1 MEPKHLR
8 FGGGTADSILNPAVL
23 VVVLIVG
30 ILMVVWPRKKV
41 LPAFLAAAILIPM
54 DQVLMIGGLHF
65 PMLRLLALFG
75 VARLVREKIAG
86 RRIFAGG
93 ISQLDWALIL
103 LTLFIAVDAVALFRE
118 TGALIF
124 QLGNIYTAFGIFF
137 LLRFLVRDEPD
148 ILRMIRTLAYIATA
162 VAIVMTYERATGH
175 NPYALLGG
183 ANASFYANV
192 MERDNRFRATGCF
205 GQPILA
211 GTFGAILVPLF
222 ILLWR
227 SSKKSRF
234 LAAIGIVA
242 GTVITLASN
251 SSTPILAYAGGVFA
265 ICLWPIRNWMR
276 AVRYGVLVTLVCLHI
291 VMKAPVWNL
300 IARIDLSGGSS
311 SYHRFELIDQC
322 IRHFG
327 DWWLFGVKSTA
338 EWGWDM
344 WDTAN
349 QYVSICDNSGIL
361 PFILFLAVIVYGFKF
376 LGRARKAAG
385 SRNQQQFFWI
395 LGAAL
400 FANAVAFFGI
410 SYWDQ
415 IQVVWYGLLAAISAA
430 VLTAPKTVPAAVP
443 LPDRAEADGLKNDR
457 LMNAPWITEPR
468 MTEPTGQN
476 YSEDHAPSDSFRVP
490 SPHPRFFTL

>member
-23 VVVLIVG
+23 GLALIVG
-30 ILMVVWPRKKV
+30 ILILVWPRKRI
-41 LPAFLAAAILIPM
+41 LPLFLVASILIPM
-54 DQVLMIGGLHF
+54 DQVLVLAGVHF
-65 PMLRLLALFG
+65 PMLRLFTLFG
-75 VARLVREKIAG
+75 IARLIREKIAG

-93 ISQLDWALIL
+93 LNRLDWAVIL

-118 TGALIF
+118 VGALIY
-124 QLGNIYTAFGIFF
+124 QLGNIYTVFGIYF
-137 LLRFLVRDEPD
+137 LLRFLVRDEQD
-148 ILRMIRTLAYIATA
+148 ILRMIRTLAYIALV
-162 VAIVMTYERATGH
+162 VAIVMAYERVTGH

-192 MERDNRFRATGCF
+192 LVRDDRFRATGCF

-222 ILLWR
+222 VFLWR
-227 SSKKSRF
+227 SNKKNRL
-234 LAAIGIVA
+234 LAVIGIVA

-251 SSTPILAYAGGVFA
+251 SSTPILAYAGGVMA
-265 ICLWPIRNWMR
+265 MCLWPIRNSMR
-276 AVRYGVLVTLVCLHI
+276 VVRYAVLFTLVCLHL

-300 IARIDLSGGSS
+300 IARIDVSGGSS

-327 DWWLFGVKSTA
+327 DWWLFGVKSTF

-349 QYVSICDNSGIL
+349 QYVSICDNSGLL
-361 PFILFLAVIVYGFKF
+361 PFILFLAVIVYGFEF
-376 LGRARKAAG
+376 LGKARKSAVG
-385 SRNQQQFFWI
+385 RNQQLFFWI

-430 VLTAPKTVPAAVP
+430 VLTAPKRVPAAAP
-443 LPDRAEADGLKNDR
+443 WGTSAGADRAVTDPSIPVPIDQS
-457 LMNAPWITEPR
+457 P
-468 MTEPTGQN
+468 
-476 YSEDHAPSDSFRVP
+476 SENQTPSESFP
-490 SPHPRFFTL
+490 LQSPQPRFFAL

>member
-8 FGGGTADSILNPAVL
+8 FGGGTAGSILNPAVL

-30 ILMVVWPRKKV
+30 ILIVVWPRKKIQ
-41 LPAFLAAAILIPM
+41 PPFLAAAILIPM

-93 ISQLDWALIL
+93 VNKLDWALIL

-118 TGALIF
+118 TGAFIF
-124 QLGNIYTAFGIFF
+124 QLGNIYTAFGIYF
-137 LLRFLVRDEPD
+137 LLRFLVRDQQD
-148 ILRMIRTLAYIATA
+148 ILRMIRTLAYVASA
-162 VAIVMTYERATGH
+162 VAIVMTYERVTGH

-192 MERDNRFRATGCF
+192 MSRGDRFRATGCF

-222 ILLWR
+222 VWLWR
-227 SSKKSRF
+227 NGKKNRF
-234 LAAIGIVA
+234 LAAVGIVA

-265 ICLWPIRNWMR
+265 MGLWPIRNWMR
-276 AVRYGVLVTLVCLHI
+276 VVRWGIVATLVLLHL

-300 IARIDLSGGSS
+300 VARIDISGGSS

-322 IRHFG
+322 IHHFG

-349 QYVSICDNSGIL
+349 QYVSICDNSGLL

-376 LGRARKAAG
+376 LGKARKIAVG
-385 SRNQQQFFWI
+385 RDRQLFFWI

-430 VLTAPKTVPAAVP
+430 VLTAPTKLSAAAPRGTAAAEDQAEKSLWVGVPI
-443 LPDRAEADGLKNDR
+443 N
-457 LMNAPWITEPR
+457 
-468 MTEPTGQN
+468 QS
-476 YSEDHAPSDSFRVP
+476 YSEDQTPSESFGLQ
-490 SPHPRFFTL
+490 SHQPHFL

>member
-1 MEPKHLR
+1 MQPKHLR

-30 ILMVVWPRKKV
+30 VLMLVWPRKKI
-41 LPAFLAAAILIPM
+41 LPPFLAAAILIPM
-54 DQVLMIGGLHF
+54 DQVLMMGGLHF

-93 ISQLDWALIL
+93 VNKLDWALIL
-103 LTLFIAVDAVALFRE
+103 LTLFIAIDAVALFRE
-118 TGALIF
+118 VGAVIF
-124 QLGNIYTAFGIFF
+124 QLGNIYTAFGIYF
-137 LLRFLVRDEPD
+137 LLRFLVRDQQD
-148 ILRMIRTLAYIATA
+148 ILRMIRTLAYVAA
-162 VAIVMTYERATGH
+162 VVAIVMAYERTTGH

-192 MERDNRFRATGCF
+192 MVRGDRFRATGCF

-211 GTFGAILVPLF
+211 GTFGAILIPLF
-222 ILLWR
+222 VLLWR
-227 SSKKSRF
+227 SGRRNRI
-234 LAAIGIVA
+234 LAAVGIVA

-251 SSTPILAYAGGVFA
+251 SSTPILAYAGGVLA
-265 ICLWPIRNWMR
+265 ICLWPVRNWMR
-276 AVRYGVLVTLVCLHI
+276 AIRWGIAAALVGLHL
-291 VMKAPVWNL
+291 VMKAPVWHL
-300 IARIDLSGGSS
+300 IARIDISGGSS
-311 SYHRFELIDQC
+311 SDHRFLLVDQC

-349 QYVSICDNSGIL
+349 QYVSICDNSGLL

-376 LGRARKAAG
+376 LGKARKSAG
-385 SRNQQQFFWI
+385 GRNQQLFFWI

-430 VLTAPKTVPAAVP
+430 VLTAPKGLSTAVP
-443 LPDRAEADGLKNDR
+443 RGTVAAEDRAEKNS
-457 LMNAPWITEPR
+457 WIGVPID
-468 MTEPTGQN
+468 QS
-476 YSEDHAPSDSFRVP
+476 YSEEQTPSESFHLQSHQP
-490 SPHPRFFTL
+490 DFFAF